1 MVGKG
6 VGMLF
11 SNQNKAMDDRNGKG
25 RMSGRRDATMAFC
38 LNKYGGKGWNCIN
51 QVDNV
56 EEKDTEK

>member
-1 MVGKG
+1 
-6 VGMLF
+6 
-11 SNQNKAMDDRNGKG
+11 MDDRNGKG